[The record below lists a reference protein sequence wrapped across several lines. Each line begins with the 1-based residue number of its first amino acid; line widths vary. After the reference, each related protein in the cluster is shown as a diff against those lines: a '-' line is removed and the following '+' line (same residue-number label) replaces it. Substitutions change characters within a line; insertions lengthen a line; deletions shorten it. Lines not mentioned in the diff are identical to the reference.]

1 MRRIQPSPP
10 SALTLELLNW
20 VAERPRTHA
29 ETMAAWGTSC
39 PRMSI
44 WEDAS
49 SDGLVTV
56 PADGGESNAARVRL
70 TPLGRAA
77 SDRRPMTVSIL
88 NDYFDTLHTLRSWL
102 IALCLTATLVSAT
115 PVVAQ
120 PAPGSTVRTASTSGV
135 RDDDIAVLSAAD
147 AVFILGDVPTKV
159 RLPVFNGIYRPL
171 ERFAGDLT
179 GGTFGQQRVR
189 SRDSL
194 ANGAIIGA
202 VIGVAT
208 FGAFAAALCHA
219 YQEEGSASCVLD
231 TLRSAAIGGAIGA
244 GAGLAIDAARTDR
257 SVTVRIA
264 IGF

>member
-20 VAERPRTHA
+20 VAERPRTYA

-56 PADGGESNAARVRL
+56 LADDGESNAARVRL

-88 NDYFDTLHTLRSWL
+88 NDYFDTLHTPRSWL
-102 IALCLTATLVSAT
+102 IALCLTANLVSAT
-115 PVVAQ
+115 PIAAQ

-135 RDDDIAVLSAAD
+135 RDDDI
-147 AVFILGDVPTKV
+147 
-159 RLPVFNGIYRPL
+159 
-171 ERFAGDLT
+171 
-179 GGTFGQQRVR
+179 

-219 YQEEGSASCVLD
+219 YQEEGSASCVPD
-231 TLRSAAIGGAIGA
+231 TLRFAAIGGAIGV

-264 IGF
+264 IRF